1 MSEIILNKKV
11 YLKSQSGIINN
22 QFSQLLNNT
31 TESQDNSDISVDDF
45 FVLYD
50 NLFYQ
55 IPKLGDVNSHTYI
68 LNREA
73 DYLGVKLSDDVNVQ
87 ALLDEI
93 TSLRQEL
100 LDTQQTIND
109 LTKA

>member
-1 MSEIILNKKV
+1 MSEIILSKKV

-31 TESQDNSDISVDDF
+31 TGSQDNSDISVDDF